1 MMRLNKFI
9 ALSTGISRRSADVL
23 IKNGQIKVNNQEPRI
38 GQQVSANDIVTND
51 GVILQRTPFT
61 TLLLNKPVGYVCS
74 RNGQGGPTIY
84 DLLGKKYSHLKSVGR
99 LDKDSSGIILMTN
112 DGQLANRLTHPS
124 NSKVKVYEVTLD
136 KPLEPLH
143 HQMLVDIGVRLE
155 DGNSQFL
162 SLSRLEG
169 QNKWEVRMTEGKNRQ
184 IRRTFFALG
193 YRVIKLHRTQFGQ
206 YTLDKIPPKGFLE
219 VDI

>member
-23 IKNGQIKVNNQEPRI
+23 IKNGHIKVNGQDPQI
-38 GQQVSANDIVTND
+38 GQQVSANDLITND
-51 GVILQRTPFT
+51 GEILQHTHFT
-61 TLLLNKPVGYVCS
+61 TLLLNKPPGYVCS
-74 RNGQGGPTIY
+74 RNGQGSPTIY
-84 DLLGKKYSHLKSVGR
+84 ELLGKKYSHLKSVGR

-124 NSKVKVYEVTLD
+124 NSKVKVYEVTLN
-136 KPLEPLH
+136 KALEPLH
-143 HQMLVDIGVRLE
+143 HQLLVDIGIRLE

-162 SLSRLEG
+162 SLIRLQG
-169 QNKWEVRMTEGKNRQ
+169 QDKWEVRMTEGRNRQ
-184 IRRTFFALG
+184 IRRTFSALG
-193 YRVIKLHRTQFGQ
+193 YEVIKLHRTQFGQ
-206 YTLDKIPPKGFLE
+206 YNLGKIPPKGFLE